1 VSLDKDK
8 ASWLNAIHKDGL
20 TWQHVSDLKEWES
33 MVVPLYSI
41 EGIPFNVLLNP
52 EGKIIAMNLRG
63 DALEKELAAVLDNA
77 GQE

>member
-1 VSLDKDK
+1 
-8 ASWLNAIHKDGL
+8 
-20 TWQHVSDLKEWES
+20 

-41 EGIPFNVLLNP
+41 EGIPFNVLLDP

-63 DALEKELAAVLDNA
+63 DALEKELAVVLDDV